1 MSFLRWLLPSSPA
14 MITDEAWVRRE
25 LAKHHGVFTYRAG
38 LAGQCWNP
46 GQSGYNPIIGPVEV
60 TYTADADGGVT
71 AIIKRPGEEP
81 QTVISAGSQG
91 LSKGPGRATSPQ

>member
-1 MSFLRWLLPSSPA
+1 

-60 TYTADADGGVT
+60 TYTADADGVKSHRVVYEVAVLAST
-71 AIIKRPGEEP
+71 
-81 QTVISAGSQG
+81 
-91 LSKGPGRATSPQ
+91 